1 MLGNTA
7 DMKASPEQ
15 IRCIWGLGRKNGLD
29 KDALHDKCLAVTGQ
43 AHISQLTK
51 YQAIR
56 LIDSLMGKKPR
67 DFYPVEYERPEG
79 EQSGPDAWTGWP
91 GQAEHRASGA
101 QHGAERPISRAS
113 QEQIRLILG
122 LAKKLGW
129 VKKRDGEAEVD
140 KDRLNGFIRSQYGV
154 DHIDWMEPDAA
165 RNCIEAMKA
174 MLAGGRKERKGYRG
188 DA

>member
-43 AHISQLTK
+43 EHISQLTK
-51 YQAIR
+51 YQAIK

-67 DFYPVEYERPEG
+67 DFYPVEYERPL
-79 EQSGPDAWTGWP
+79 
-91 GQAEHRASGA
+91 
-101 QHGAERPISRAS
+101 SRAS
-113 QEQIRLILG
+113 QEQIRLIFG

-129 VKKRDGEAEVD
+129 VKNGEID
-140 KDRLNGFIRSQYGV
+140 KDRLNGFVRSQYSV